1 MTLLYYIFKKFLP
14 VFIGALSFFS
24 FVLVLLDL
32 LMNIWSYISSEI
44 PVMQVLYI
52 ELLYVPKTLSFAIPL
67 SILFA
72 SSYILSDLYA
82 KNELTSIFASGI
94 SLFRFTLP
102 LLVFAFF
109 ASIGLFYFED
119 RVVVPT
125 YAKKIEIENLALK
138 KNKSR
143 NNDRIVLL
151 SDNGSVIYKADYYDD
166 KSKKIFGLYVVRR
179 DENRRLKK
187 ILQSDTALWKDG
199 IWQFNGYTVYE
210 ADGDGFTITNDV
222 SGMEITEPPETFQS
236 NVTDIEAVN
245 ISDSKVY
252 LAHLKRTGLP
262 SAEALSQYYK
272 KYSFPFIVFIV
283 VFLSIGLSGK
293 TRKNVLLVS
302 LGLCLAS
309 AVGFYVLQMVTM
321 LLARFGLIPP
331 AMGAWFPVVTFVI
344 ISSILLRFSRT

>member
-1 MTLLYYIFKKFLP
+1 MTLQYYLFKKFLP
-14 VFIGALSFFS
+14 IFIGAISFFS

-52 ELLYVPKTLSFAIPL
+52 ELLYIPKTISFSIPL
-67 SILFA
+67 AVLFA
-72 SSYILSDLYA
+72 SSYVLSDLYA
-82 KNELTSIFASGI
+82 KNELTSIFASGV
-94 SLFRFTLP
+94 SLLRFTLP
-102 LLVFAFF
+102 LLVFAFIF
-109 ASIGLFYFED
+109 SIGLFYFED
-119 RVVVPT
+119 RIVVPT
-125 YAKKIEIENLALK
+125 YAKNIQVEDSALRKNLSK
-138 KNKSR
+138 

-151 SDNGSVIYKADYYDD
+151 EDNGRVVIKADYYDD
-166 KSKKIFGLYVVRR
+166 AAKKIFGLTIVRR
-179 DENRRLKK
+179 DEKHAIEK
-187 ILQSDTALWKDG
+187 ILQAESASWNNTY
-199 IWQFNGYTVYE
+199 WQINGYTVYK
-210 ADGDGFTITNDV
+210 AVNDIF
-222 SGMEITEPPETFQS
+222 EITTDISGIEISEPPETFQS
-236 NVTDIEAVN
+236 NVTNIEAVN
-245 ISDSKVY
+245 IKDAKVY
-252 LAHLKRTGLP
+252 LAHLQRTGLP

-309 AVGFYVLQMVTM
+309 AVCFYVLQMITM

-344 ISSILLRFSRT
+344 ISILLLRFSRT